1 MGWKQTLIFQCQQK
15 MYACYAR
22 TKLNS
27 NQYFPTENPSEK
39 LLLHK
44 KGECR
49 MMLLLKKNKPKTEA
63 S

>member
-1 MGWKQTLIFQCQQK
+1 MGWKHTLTFQCQQK

-27 NQYFPTENPSEK
+27 NQYFPMENPSEK
-39 LLLHK
+39 LLHK